1 MKRRQF
7 LQSTA
12 LASSATMVMG
22 LGACASPSDK
32 GLTSIGIQ
40 LFSLPKML
48 ENDLEGSLDMLHQMG
63 YKEIEIYGPYP
74 FSSAA
79 AWERWNQVV
88 PSIGFSGSGFFG
100 KTAKEFK
107 ALLDKYELKATSG
120 HIDLVT
126 LETDMSAVGEAVR
139 TLGLDCFGISAIPE
153 DLRQTLDDYKR
164 MADRFNKIGENA
176 KKEGFKF
183 LYHNHGYGL
192 SEMEGQIPLNLM
204 LENTDPDLVVF
215 EMDIYWTT
223 AGGMD
228 PVELL
233 KSNPGRYIALHL
245 KDMKEITHFSGD
257 GGTADQWIALW
268 PQMTTVGNGAMDIP
282 GIVHQ
287 AQKSGVKHFFVEQD
301 LVENPRVA
309 LKKSIDYLKT
319 LK

>member
-12 LASSATMVMG
+12 LASSATMMMG
-22 LGACASPSDK
+22 LGACSSPSK
-32 GLTSIGIQ
+32 KTLSSIGIQ
-40 LFSLPKML
+40 LFSLPKLL
-48 ENDLEGSLDMLHQMG
+48 ENDLEGSLALLHQMG

-74 FSSAA
+74 FSSTA
-79 AWERWNQVV
+79 AWDRWNQVV

-100 KTAKEFK
+100 KTAEEFK
-107 ALLDKYELKATSG
+107 ALLDTYELKATSG

-126 LETDMSAVGEAVR
+126 LETDMPAVGKAVR
-139 TLGLDCFGISAIPE
+139 TLGLDCFGISAIPDE
-153 DLRQTLDDYKR
+153 LRKSLDDYKR
-164 MADRFNKIGENA
+164 MADRFNKIGANA

-183 LYHNHGYGL
+183 IYHNHGYGL
-192 SEMEGQIPLNLM
+192 HEMEGQIPLNII
-204 LENTDPDLVVF
+204 LENTDPELVFF
-215 EMDIYWTT
+215 EMDIYWTM

-233 KSNPGRYIALHL
+233 KANPGRYIALHL
-245 KDMKEITHFSGD
+245 KDMKEITYFEGD

-282 GIVHQ
+282 GIIDQ
-287 AQKSGVKHFFVEQD
+287 GQKSGVKHFFVEQD

-309 LKKSIDYLKT
+309 LKQSIDYLRT
-319 LK
+319 I

>member
-1 MKRRQF
+1 MKRRKF
-7 LQSTA
+7 LQSAA

-22 LGACASPSDK
+22 LGAGASPSKK
-32 GLTSIGIQ
+32 GLSSIGIQ
-40 LFSLPKML
+40 LFSLPKLL
-48 ENDLEGSLDMLHQMG
+48 ENDLEGSLALLRQMG
-63 YKEIEIYGPYP
+63 YTEIEIYGPYP
-74 FSSAA
+74 FSSTA
-79 AWERWNQVV
+79 AWDRWKQIV

-100 KTAKEFK
+100 KTAEEFK
-107 ALLDKYELKATSG
+107 ALLDEHELRATSG

-126 LETDMSAVGEAVR
+126 LETDMPTVGQAVR

-153 DLRQTLDDYKR
+153 DLRQSLDDYKR

-192 SEMEGQIPLNLM
+192 HEMDGRIPLDIILD
-204 LENTDPDLVVF
+204 NTDPELVFF

-233 KSNPGRYIALHL
+233 KANPGRYIALHL
-245 KDMKEITHFSGD
+245 KDMKEITHFEGD

-268 PQMTTVGNGAMDIP
+268 PQMTTVGSGAMDIP
-282 GIVHQ
+282 SIITQG
-287 AQKSGVKHFFVEQD
+287 QKSGVKHFFVEQD
-301 LVENPRVA
+301 LVENPSVA
-309 LKKSIDYLKT
+309 LQKSIDYLRN
-319 LK
+319 L

>member
-7 LQSTA
+7 IQRTA
-12 LASSATMVMG
+12 LASSATMFMG
-22 LGACASPSDK
+22 LGACATPTEK
-32 GLTSIGIQ
+32 GLDSIGIQ

-48 ENDLEGSLDMLHQMG
+48 EQDLAGSLAMLHQMG

-74 FSSAA
+74 FSSSAA
-79 AWERWNQVV
+79 QERWKQIT
-88 PSIGFSGSGFFG
+88 PSLGFSGSGFFG

-107 ALLDKYELKATSG
+107 ALLDEYRLKATSG
-120 HIDLVT
+120 HIDIVT
-126 LETDMSAVGEAVR
+126 LETNMSQVGEAVR
-139 TLGLDCFGISAIPE
+139 TLGMECLGMSAIPD

-192 SEMEGQIPLNLM
+192 HEMEGQIPLNLL

-245 KDMKEITHFSGD
+245 KDMKKITYFKGD
-257 GGTADQWIALW
+257 GGTADQWIDLW
-268 PQMTTVGNGAMDIP
+268 PLMTTVGNGAMDIP
-282 GIVHQ
+282 AIVHQ
-287 AQKSGVKHFFVEQD
+287 AQQSGVKHFFVEQD
-301 LVENPRVA
+301 LVDNPRLA
-309 LKKSIDYLKT
+309 LKKSIDYLRT
-319 LK
+319 I

>member
-7 LQSTA
+7 LQNTA
-12 LASSATMVMG
+12 LASSATMVLG
-22 LGACASPSDK
+22 LGTCASPVKK
-32 GLTSIGIQ
+32 GLNSIGIQ

-48 ENDLEGSLDMLHQMG
+48 ENDLEGSLAMLHQMG

-74 FSSAA
+74 FSSDA
-79 AWERWNQVV
+79 AWERWKQVI

-107 ALLDKYELKATSG
+107 ALLDEYDLKATSG

-126 LETDMSAVGEAVR
+126 LETSMSAVGEAVG
-139 TLGLDCFGISAIPE
+139 TLGLECFGISAIPD
-153 DLRQTLDDYKR
+153 DLRQSLDDYKR
-164 MADRFNKIGENA
+164 MADRFNKIGESA

-192 SEMEGQIPLNLM
+192 HEMEGQIPLDILLN
-204 LENTDPDLVVF
+204 NTDPDLVAF

-223 AGGMD
+223 AGGMN

-245 KDMKEITHFSGD
+245 KDMKEITYFEGD

-282 GIVHQ
+282 SIVHQ
-287 AQKSGVKHFFVEQD
+287 AQESGVKHFFVEQD
-301 LVENPRVA
+301 LVENPRLA
-309 LKKSIDYLKT
+309 LKKSIDYLRT
-319 LK
+319 M